1 MNMFKVGIGAIALV
15 ALLGIGS
22 CSVTRVEPG
31 HTGIK
36 VDNLFGNGVD
46 NNAKGVG
53 YYFTPPGVTVYEYPT
68 FANTKVWAA
77 GNPDAGEP
85 NEQFNFQ
92 DKNGLSLSADVSAAY
107 NVDSALA
114 PKLFQTYRM
123 DMDRIVAGPL
133 RNNIRNAIVEE
144 ASKLG
149 VEEIYG
155 PKKAELIAKALK
167 NVQRKFGAQ
176 GLMVT
181 ELYWASDI
189 RLPKQVMA
197 QINQKIANEQAAL
210 AAQANVAK
218 AKAEA
223 ESKVAEA
230 TGEAE
235 AMRVRGEAIRTNPE
249 ILQQEA
255 IKKWNGDV
263 PQVITSGATTPFI
276 NLK

>member
-1 MNMFKVGIGAIALV
+1 MNFKFVLGAIALFIV
-15 ALLGIGS
+15 LLVGS
-22 CSVTRVEPG
+22 CSFTRVTPG
-31 HTGIK
+31 YVGIK
-36 VDNLFGNGVD
+36 VSNLGGGVD
-46 NNAKGVG
+46 EVAKGVG
-53 YYFTPPGVTVYEYPT
+53 WYFTPPGVNMYEYPT
-68 FANTKVWAA
+68 FTNTYAWTA
-77 GNPDAGEP
+77 DATEQSP
-85 NEQFNFQ
+85 NSEAFTFQ
-92 DKNGLSLSADVSAAY
+92 DKNGLGLSADVSVAY
-107 NVDSALA
+107 RVDPTLA
-114 PKLFQTYRM
+114 PKLFTTYRM
-123 DMDRIVAGPL
+123 EMDRLVAGPM
-133 RNNIRNAIVEE
+133 RNNIRNAIVQE
-144 ASKLG
+144 ASQMG

-155 PKKAELIAKALK
+155 PRKAELIAKALVRVRAYFAK
-167 NVQRKFGAQ
+167 Q
-176 GLMVT
+176 GLVVD

-189 RLPKQVMA
+189 RMPKQVQA

-263 PQVITSGATTPFI
+263 PQVIAGLGTTPFI
-276 NLK
+276 NIK